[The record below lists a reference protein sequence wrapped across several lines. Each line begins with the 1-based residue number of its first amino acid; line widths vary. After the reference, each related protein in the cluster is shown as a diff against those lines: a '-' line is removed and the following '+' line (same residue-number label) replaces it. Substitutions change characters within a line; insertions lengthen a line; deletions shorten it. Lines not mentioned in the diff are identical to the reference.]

1 MCFYASKCN
10 GICNWHKAGTA
21 IFTYLI
27 KWQVAFVDNVK
38 TLTSGKLPC
47 HISITTEFD
56 QQQPSAML
64 VFGDNIIFSP

>member
-1 MCFYASKCN
+1 MVAIMFFYASKCN

-21 IFTYLI
+21 ILTYLI

-47 HISITTEFD
+47 QHKYYDSIWPTAAICD
-56 QQQPSAML
+56 AC
-64 VFGDNIIFSP
+64 IWW